1 MIYLFLINY
10 IIMGEA
16 YQNLTTDPK
25 LQNKKWI
32 KQGDLTG
39 LIKCSFKSVIF
50 QEYDQCFQ
58 LFYISLRVF

>member
-1 MIYLFLINY
+1 
-10 IIMGEA
+10 MGKA
-16 YQNLTTDPK
+16 HQNLTTDPK

-32 KQGDLTG
+32 KQGDLTV
-39 LIKCSFKSVIF
+39 LIKCGFKTVIF